1 MSSEK
6 LDPTALTP
14 ENLAKLLSASVK
26 RVITEEQ
33 VLEIAEA
40 GNLISVDGTINL
52 VKYTAF
58 LIGEKYRGNE

>member
-1 MSSEK
+1 MTNEK

-14 ENLAKLLSASVK
+14 ETLAKLLSASIK

-40 GNLISVDGTINL
+40 GNLLSVDGTINL
-52 VKYTAF
+52 VQYSAF
-58 LIGEKYRGNE
+58 LIGEKYRGQN

>member
-1 MSSEK
+1 MTNEK

-14 ENLAKLLSASVK
+14 ETLAKLLSASIK

-40 GNLISVDGTINL
+40 GNLLSVDGTTNL
-52 VKYTAF
+52 VQYSAF
-58 LIGEKYRGNE
+58 LIGEKYRGQN